1 MDQRYA
7 TNPAQIPGMTTDDL
21 RAQYLVPDLFVPG
34 EIRVTYTHHDRIVLG
49 GAMPTTEPLELTG
62 YPEIR
67 SEYFLQHRELGIIN
81 VGATGT
87 VTADGEVY
95 TLVPGACLYLGRG
108 IRAIIFSSATATE
121 ADNTPTTEPGEHT
134 ATATSVA
141 DSATAAASAAQFYLF
156 SAPAH
161 TSYPAALV
169 SPGEGTVRE
178 LGDQVT
184 SNRRTLNQYIHENG
198 VKSCQIVMGVT
209 ALHPGSMWN
218 TMPAHTHDR
227 RTECYLYFDLPTDA
241 RVIHMLGQREETR
254 HLVVADR
261 QAVISPSWSLHSG
274 VGTSAYSFVW
284 AMAGENQA
292 FDDMDAAPVADM
304 K

>member
-1 MDQRYA
+1 MQQRYA
-7 TNPAQIPGMTTDDL
+7 TNPSQVPGMTTADL
-21 RAQYLVPDLFVPG
+21 RENYLVPEVFVPG
-34 EIRVTYTHHDRIVLG
+34 EITVVLTHHDRIVLG
-49 GAMPTTEPLELTG
+49 GAVPAGGELVLPG

-67 SEYFLQHRELGIIN
+67 SEFFLEHREVGIIN
-81 VGATGT
+81 VGGTGT

-95 TLVPGACLYLGRG
+95 TLVKGACLYLGRG
-108 IRAIIFSSATATE
+108 IRDVVF
-121 ADNTPTTEPGEHT
+121 AD
-134 ATATSVA
+134 
-141 DSATAAASAAQFYLF
+141 ASDGASHDGANGGAQFYLF

-161 TSYPAALV
+161 TAYPAALV

-209 ALHPGSMWN
+209 SLHEGSMWN

-227 RTECYLYFDLPTDA
+227 RTECYLYFDVPDDA
-241 RVIHMLGQREETR
+241 RVIHLLGERGETR

-261 QAVISPSWSLHSG
+261 QAIISPSWSLHSG
-274 VGTSAYSFVW
+274 VGTAAYSFIW
-284 AMAGENQA
+284 AMAGENQT
-292 FDDMDAAPVADM
+292 FDDMDAAPVTTL

>member
-1 MDQRYA
+1 M
-7 TNPAQIPGMTTDDL
+7 
-21 RAQYLVPDLFVPG
+21 PDVFVPG
-34 EIRVTYTHHDRIVLG
+34 EVRLVYTHHDRIVLG
-49 GAMPTTEPLELTG
+49 GAVPAGTALPLTG

-67 SEYFLQHRELGIIN
+67 SDHFPEHRELGIVN
-81 VGATGT
+81 VGDTGT

-95 TLVPGACLYLGRG
+95 ALVKGACLYLGRG
-108 IRAIIFSSATATE
+108 IRDVVF
-121 ADNTPTTEPGEHT
+121 AD
-134 ATATSVA
+134 A
-141 DSATAAASAAQFYLF
+141 DGSDGAQFYVF

-184 SNRRTLNQYIHENG
+184 SNRRTLDQYIRENG

-209 ALHPGSMWN
+209 A
-218 TMPAHTHDR
+218 HTHDR
-227 RTECYLYFDLPTDA
+227 RTECYLYFDIPEDA
-241 RVIHMLGQREETR
+241 RVMHFMGEREETR

-261 QAVISPSWSLHSG
+261 QAIISPSWSLHSG
-274 VGTSAYSFVW
+274 VGTAAYSFVW

-292 FDDMDAAPVADM
+292 FDDMDAAPVTDL

>member
-1 MDQRYA
+1 MEQRYA
-7 TNPAQIPGMTTDDL
+7 TNPAQIPGMNTKQL
-21 RAQYLVPDLFVPG
+21 RAQYLVPKLFVPG
-34 EIRVTYTHHDRIVLG
+34 KVTVTYTHHDRIVLG
-49 GAMPTTEPLELTG
+49 GAVPAGSDLELTG

-67 SEYFLQHRELGIIN
+67 SDYFLEHREVGIIN
-81 VGATGT
+81 VGRTGT
-87 VTADGEVY
+87 VTADGEVF
-95 TLVPGACLYLGRG
+95 TLVNGACLYLGRG
-108 IRAIIFSSATATE
+108 IKSVVFSDGIEGA
-121 ADNTPTTEPGEHT
+121 ADAG
-134 ATATSVA
+134 
-141 DSATAAASAAQFYLF
+141 AQFYLF

-209 ALHPGSMWN
+209 TLHPGSMWN

-227 RTECYLYFDLPTDA
+227 RTECYLYFDLPEDA
-241 RVIHMLGQREETR
+241 RVIHLLGEREETR
-254 HLVVADR
+254 HLVVSDR
-261 QAVISPSWSLHSG
+261 QAIISPSWSLHSG
-274 VGTSAYSFVW
+274 VGTAAYSFIW

-292 FDDMDAAPVADM
+292 FDDMDAAPVAEL

>member
-1 MDQRYA
+1 MEQRYA
-7 TNPAQIPGMTTDDL
+7 TNPAQVPGWTTDEL
-21 RAQYLVPDLFVPG
+21 REQYLLTDLFVPG
-34 EIRVTYTHHDRIVLG
+34 EIRLTYTHHDRIVLG
-49 GAMPTTEPLELTG
+49 GVTPAGATLSLPG

-67 SEYFLQHRELGIIN
+67 SDYFLEHRELGIVN
-81 VGATGT
+81 VGGTGT
-87 VTADGEVY
+87 VTADDDSFS
-95 TLVPGACLYLGRG
+95 LVPGACLYLGRG
-108 IRAIIFSSATATE
+108 IREITFADGGDE
-121 ADNTPTTEPGEHT
+121 AG
-134 ATATSVA
+134 
-141 DSATAAASAAQFYLF
+141 AQFYLF

-161 TSYPAALV
+161 TAYPAALV
-169 SPGEGTVRE
+169 APGEGTVRE

-209 ALHPGSMWN
+209 QLHPGSMWN

-227 RTECYLYFDLPTDA
+227 RTECYLYFDLPHDA
-241 RVIHMLGQREETR
+241 RVIHLLGQREETR

-274 VGTSAYSFVW
+274 VGTAAYSFVW

-292 FDDMDAAPVADM
+292 FDDMDPAPVDTL

>member
-1 MDQRYA
+1 MEQRYA
-7 TNPAQIPGMTTDDL
+7 TNPTQIPGMTTNDL

-49 GAMPTTEPLELTG
+49 GAMPINEPLELTG

-67 SEYFLQHRELGIIN
+67 SDYFLEHRELGIIN
-81 VGATGT
+81 VGSTGT

-108 IRAIIFSSATATE
+108 IRTVIFATGSTTG
-121 ADNTPTTEPGEHT
+121 ADPAPQTAPDEHT
-134 ATATSVA
+134 P
-141 DSATAAASAAQFYLF
+141 ASTAAQFYLF

-161 TSYPAALV
+161 TSYPTTLV

-209 ALHPGSMWN
+209 TLHPGSMWN

-241 RVIHMLGQREETR
+241 RVIHLLGQRKETR

-292 FDDMDAAPVADM
+292 FDDMDAAPVGAL